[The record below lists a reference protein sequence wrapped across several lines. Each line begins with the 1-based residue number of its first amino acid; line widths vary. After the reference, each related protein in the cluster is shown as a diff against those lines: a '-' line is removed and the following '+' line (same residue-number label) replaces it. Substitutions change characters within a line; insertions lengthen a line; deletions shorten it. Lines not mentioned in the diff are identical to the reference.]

1 MWYYLRIN
9 CDAGG
14 WWWTND
20 FLWGALSYR
29 YVHDIDSNFLNL
41 FSLEVC

>member
-29 YVHDIDSNFLNL
+29 YVRDIDSNFLNL